1 MAAAEQ
7 QSTAWFEFAGGMHIV
22 AGMHPS
28 WNVRA
33 SELHNPGLLHQNG
46 GTAVP
51 ISVALDGRTLS

>member
-1 MAAAEQ
+1 
-7 QSTAWFEFAGGMHIV
+7 MHIV

-51 ISVALDGRTLS
+51 VSVALDGRTLS